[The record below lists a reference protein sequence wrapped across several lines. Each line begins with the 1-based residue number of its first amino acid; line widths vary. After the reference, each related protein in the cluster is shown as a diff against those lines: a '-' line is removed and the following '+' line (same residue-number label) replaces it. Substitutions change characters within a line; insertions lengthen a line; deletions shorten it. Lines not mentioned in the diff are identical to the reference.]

1 MWLIIPGTQP
11 YAQGAVDLVDRL
23 VMIVIVTDTVTIQTV
38 MIVIVAAT
46 VTVQT
51 RHYCDSHRDCTD
63 SP

>member
-1 MWLIIPGTQP
+1 
-11 YAQGAVDLVDRL
+11 
-23 VMIVIVTDTVTIQTV
+23 MIVIVTDTVTIQTV

>member
-1 MWLIIPGTQP
+1 MWLIIPDTQP

-23 VMIVIVTDTVTIQTV
+23 VMIVIVTV
-38 MIVIVAAT
+38 T

-51 RHYCDSHRDCTD
+51 RHDCDCVSHRDCTD